1 MKEFFRQY
9 KSGIVF
15 AVVLG
20 AMVALSIRLSLYI
33 PDNVFDSFVSP
44 ILVVASTAVALS
56 GAWTTFRH
64 TDGLAFRKVWAWT
77 LLVWG
82 LADGA
87 YIFLWIVSPK
97 RVMDMGAY
105 SLSTLEMLLGN
116 ILGWLLLLYP
126 TYTIRPGWL
135 NFKRAAWQLLPMF
148 MLVALDYVIPLNLA
162 PLLTLYPIALTVM
175 LLSHV
180 RAYNIWCKENYS
192 TLDYIDSEWILR
204 YLVMMVLIAFV
215 YLFMCATHSHARG
228 FTQLWLVIFMMV
240 YSTEQIIFRKD
251 PWTMLRYVEKE
262 KAPETGSWSN
272 AALRQKL
279 DSWMES
285 EKPYLNPDFQLADL
299 GQVLAMN
306 RTYLSQFI
314 HAEYGCSFYQF
325 VNSYR
330 IEEAKK
336 LKKENPRLKAQDIS
350 AMCGFSSPSVFT
362 RTFTSITG
370 MTPSEWSKSL
380 PSD

>member
-1 MKEFFRQY
+1 MRNFIRQY
-9 KSGIVF
+9 KSGVIF
-15 AVVLG
+15 GTVLS
-20 AMVALSIRLSLYI
+20 AFVALSICLSYYI
-33 PDNVFDSFVSP
+33 PDKLFDSVITP
-44 ILVVASTAVALS
+44 ILVVTSSAVALS
-56 GAWTTFRH
+56 GAWITSRH
-64 TDGLAFRKVWAWT
+64 TDGLAFRKAWAWT

-105 SLSTLEMLLGN
+105 SLSTLELLIGN

-162 PLLTLYPIALTVM
+162 PLLTLYPIVLTVM

-180 RAYNIWCKENYS
+180 RAYSIWCRENYS
-192 TLDYIDSEWILR
+192 TLDHIDTEWILR
-204 YLVMMVLIAFV
+204 YLVMMALIAFV
-215 YLFMCATHSHARG
+215 YLFMCTTHSHARG
-228 FTQLWLVIFMMV
+228 FTQLWLVVFMMV

-251 PWTMLRYVEKE
+251 PWTMLRHVEKE
-262 KAPETGSWSN
+262 KAQDASSLSS

-330 IEEAKK
+330 VEEAKR
-336 LKKENPRLKAQDIS
+336 LKMENPRLKVQEMS
-350 AMCGFSSPSVFT
+350 EMCGFSSPSVFT

-370 MTPSEWSKSL
+370 MTPSEWSKNL